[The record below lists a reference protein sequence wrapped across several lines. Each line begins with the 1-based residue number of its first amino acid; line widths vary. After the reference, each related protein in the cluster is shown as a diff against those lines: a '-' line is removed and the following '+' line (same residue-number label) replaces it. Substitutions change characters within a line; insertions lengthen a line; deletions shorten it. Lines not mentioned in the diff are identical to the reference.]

1 MRAYVRNVMQ
11 GGAVVAPNTPA
22 SDAVRYRTRTPVAR
36 ASRVHAQS
44 REEYAIGGHF
54 RGRYGPRAAPRTVPC
69 RAQIPLECDAPAHA
83 HDREDQREAR
93 AGPNSSGSL
102 A

>member
-11 GGAVVAPNTPA
+11 GGAVVAPIHQLATPY
-22 SDAVRYRTRTPVAR
+22 DNRTRTPVAR

-54 RGRYGPRAAPRTVPC
+54 RGRYGPRAAPRTVPS
-69 RAQIPLECDAPAHA
+69 R
-83 HDREDQREAR
+83 
-93 AGPNSSGSL
+93 GSL
-102 A
+102 RPLAPLQRLNFESLR